1 MIAKLK
7 AECGH
12 QFTSRLEGMFK
23 DMDLSNSIMKAW
35 KQGQQEQQQQQQ
47 QQSGPLV
54 CDLSVS
60 VLTSGFWPL
69 PAVPPCL
76 LPLEAQVVTDRF
88 RHFYLSQ
95 HSGRKLIWQTSL
107 GSAELRCSFDGGK
120 KELVVHPYQMCI
132 LMLFNSG
139 DKLAFAEI
147 EQRTRIPPDELTRQ
161 LAQRSAARCTPGP
174 AAPAARASA
183 APNIGRR
190 PTSGAVSPAD
200 RPAPAAP
207 ACP

>member
-1 MIAKLK
+1 VRSIDGSIAILSDLICVLSLLSPLLLFFLFCQALDSKLNDILSIFRYLQDKDIFEEYYKQHLSLRLIDRTSASSDLERLMIAKLK

-47 QQSGPLV
+47 QQQSGPLV

-76 LPLEAQVVTDRF
+76 LPLEAQLVT
-88 RHFYLSQ
+88 
-95 HSGRKLIWQTSL
+95 
-107 GSAELRCSFDGGK
+107 
-120 KELVVHPYQMCI
+120 
-132 LMLFNSG
+132 
-139 DKLAFAEI
+139 
-147 EQRTRIPPDELTRQ
+147 
-161 LAQRSAARCTPGP
+161 
-174 AAPAARASA
+174 
-183 APNIGRR
+183 
-190 PTSGAVSPAD
+190 
-200 RPAPAAP
+200 
-207 ACP
+207 